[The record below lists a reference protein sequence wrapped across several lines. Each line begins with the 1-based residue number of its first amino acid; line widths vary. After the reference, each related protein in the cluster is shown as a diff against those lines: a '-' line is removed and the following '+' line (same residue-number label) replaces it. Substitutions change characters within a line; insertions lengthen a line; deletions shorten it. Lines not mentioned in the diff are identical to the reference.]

1 MRRIITL
8 VVLMGFLMLE
18 CTSCSKQEIVVATGE
33 YYEMSIYLPARWENR
48 LDEWDEWLL
57 PPEGQRF
64 VWVYIVERSVSE
76 DPIALLWDDYVLSYT
91 LGGTERYTT
100 TLAATGNND
109 VYLRAMLDRDYG
121 GVIGEDG
128 HGRRYAFAVPKDAQ
142 DFVLEITS
150 MPAVPLTVR

>member
-57 PPEGQRF
+57 PPEGHRF

-121 GVIGEDG
+121 GVIEDG
-128 HGRRYAFAVPKDAQ
+128 HGRRYVFAVPKDAQ
-142 DFVLEITS
+142 DLCWRS
-150 MPAVPLTVR
+150 HRCRLCR